1 MMNKLKSSF
10 PLAFNTYFCD
20 KKRKR
25 TKLDKKKRKKRKR
38 NSTKK
43 KPLAC
48 FEHTF

>member
-1 MMNKLKSSF
+1 MMNKLKNSF
-10 PLAFNTYFCD
+10 PLAFDTYFCD

-25 TKLDKKKRKKRKR
+25 TKLNKKKKKRKR